1 KAMSERVKLF
11 RAKTFIVN
19 SFPPGGAWVFDEAG
33 NILAGVVGDEFLIF
47 DVP

>member
-33 NILAGVVGDEFLIF
+33 NLLVEAIGNELLVFAVL
-47 DVP
+47 